1 MADLLRISPQT
12 VIMPVIHGSGQ
23 FAVEVR
29 RMILEQSFDCIA
41 VPLPPSFQQTVE
53 EAILQ
58 LPEPGI
64 VVQSPSEYGRQQM
77 GQWTKSEWQPTTGE
91 GPFPS
96 EESAD
101 AEDEAPDQLPHSYVP
116 IDPCQPV
123 IMAIRAGVGEHIR
136 REYIDLETDE
146 FLPSAATMPDPYA
159 LRHVS
164 LQRFAAALLTMIPPP
179 SDLQTRRRVL
189 HMAARL
195 VQLEHD
201 LAAAKPG
208 DDPPKIL
215 FVCSVLHWPWVR
227 HAYNQLKQQADVV
240 NGPAQHDSSTSMVR
254 LDKTTRPE
262 QQGGRDA
269 SGRRVFPLPLPD
281 DVQPPR
287 SFPVNDRTLMFL
299 FGELPSIT
307 GLFERARAE
316 LEDDE
321 NLSVDGV
328 KELLVTARDAYYEDL
343 GRRAR
348 RVTPLLLSQCLKYIR
363 NLSLIS
369 G

>member
-1 MADLLRISPQT
+1 
-12 VIMPVIHGSGQ
+12 
-23 FAVEVR
+23 
-29 RMILEQSFDCIA
+29 
-41 VPLPPSFQQTVE
+41 
-53 EAILQ
+53 
-58 LPEPGI
+58 
-64 VVQSPSEYGRQQM
+64 
-77 GQWTKSEWQPTTGE
+77 
-91 GPFPS
+91 
-96 EESAD
+96 D

-369 G
+369 GRMTPDLVTIVTASQQILGDQFAIHVVEQANSYPYANGFDQETIGDTLKDDPLLGQAQLGIDQARLPNGDIIPL